1 MKDKIIILLG
11 IIFIGAFL
19 FIAYKYKSNMS
30 DYDFKIYFWNAGK
43 ADAILLSKNN
53 KYIMI
58 DTGEEELSEEIL
70 AYFKNNNI
78 TKLDYLIIT
87 HFDKDHV
94 GSASSIIDNI
104 EVETVLQSNSPKES
118 EYYTAYLSALSN
130 KEITPITVN
139 GNYEISFE
147 GLKIIV
153 NGPTMVYDNSASNN
167 SSLIVSITYNDNN
180 FLFMGDAENARIK
193 DFVSNNK
200 ETFDFIKIPYHGR
213 KLKRMNELIDNI
225 KPEYAV
231 ITSGVDTNN
240 IDTIN
245 TLNNHQVKTYL
256 TRNGDIYVYSDGV
269 NIKVK

>member
-1 MKDKIIILLG
+1 MIKKILPIILIVILV
-11 IIFIGAFL
+11 IVLLVVFL
-19 FIAYKYKSNMS
+19 SRDKLNYNFS
-30 DYDFKIYFWNAGK
+30 IYFFNAGK
-43 ADAILLSKNN
+43 ADAMIIKNN
-53 KYIMI
+53 DKYIMI
-58 DTGEEELSEEIL
+58 DTAEESFTDEIL
-70 AYFKNNNI
+70 NYFKINNI
-78 TKLDYLIIT
+78 TNLDYLIIT

-94 GSASSIIDNI
+94 GGASSIINNI
-104 EVETVLQSNSPKES
+104 NVDKVLQSNYPKDS
-118 EYYTAYLSALSN
+118 VYYDNYIEAIKN
-130 KEITPITVN
+130 KNIKVLTIIDD
-139 GNYEISFE
+139 YSFDL
-147 GLKIIV
+147 GDMKVIV
-153 NGPTMVYDNSASNN
+153 NGPGKTYDKNESNN
-167 SSLIVSITYNDNN
+167 SSLITKIYYKDNS
-180 FLFMGDAENARIK
+180 FIFMGDAENARIK

-213 KLKRMNELIDNI
+213 KLKRMNELIDNT